1 MCGRKDVV
9 ECFTWCVL
17 LDGLIVGNGN
27 LYWGTQVKKF
37 RWPFLSDPFV
47 ILDDFYAFAIPCPLV
62 TFWASKARMRERW
75 IWKRRGEKWPKTQWL
90 LEGSRSVCW
99 LYSGHLSC
107 SWELRSL
114 PEPCELFFL
123 MPGGKRIPC
132 ALTGSGQ
139 VLLSASESSAIQAA
153 PHGWRRG
160 QVRVTWTPVLCMSC
174 PGFVSFAVLGF
185 RDFPKNFLPMALFQ
199 RGILKYLELS

>member
-1 MCGRKDVV
+1 M
-9 ECFTWCVL
+9 EISIQVL
-17 LDGLIVGNGN
+17 RWKS
-27 LYWGTQVKKF
+27 WGDLFFQIHLLSLMNF
-37 RWPFLSDPFV
+37 MLLPFLVHLWHSEP
-47 ILDDFYAFAIPCPLV
+47 
-62 TFWASKARMRERW
+62 SKARMRERW
-75 IWKRRGEKWPKTQWL
+75 IWRRRGEKWPKTQWL

-99 LYSGHLSC
+99 LYSGRFSF

-114 PEPCELFFL
+114 AELCELFFL

-160 QVRVTWTPVLCMSC
+160 QVRVTWTPVLCVSC
-174 PGFVSFAVLGF
+174 PGFVSFAVWGF

-199 RGILKYLELS
+199 SRILKYLELS